1 VFLKLPKYHHINSS
15 FQHSNA
21 VVVVVGCSSCVPEVT
36 QVQVQALSSQ
46 HSNAVGSVGCVPE
59 VTQVQD
65 PLSKALVSQ
74 HSNAVVG
81 SVVCS

>member
-1 VFLKLPKYHHINSS
+1 MQLLVQYVFLKLPKYKIHYRKLS

-21 VVVVVGCSSCVPEVT
+21 V
-36 QVQVQALSSQ
+36 
-46 HSNAVGSVGCVPE
+46 VGSVGCVPE

-81 SVVCS
+81 SVGCALKLPKYKIHYQS

>member
-1 VFLKLPKYHHINSS
+1 VFP
-15 FQHSNA
+15 
-21 VVVVVGCSSCVPEVT
+21 VT
-36 QVQVQALSSQ
+36 QVQDHIIKALVQ
-46 HSNAVGSVGCVPE
+46 HSNGCRLGCVPE

-81 SVVCS
+81 PEDL